1 MHVHYIIII
10 LESHAG
16 PATGG
21 FRGYIVPGP
30 GPRGARI
37 QGARKSS
44 GFRVKFWCRTQWRI
58 YVTKFE

>member
-1 MHVHYIIII
+1 MWLCAQTACQQGLQEGVQGVHR
-10 LESHAG
+10 
-16 PATGG
+16 T
-21 FRGYIVPGP
+21 R
-30 GPRGARI
+30 ART